1 MSEEMIVTQ
10 EGLEK
15 MKAELEALKTVTR
28 YEVIEKLRVA
38 RGYGDLSENSE
49 YDEAKNEQ
57 SFVEGRIKEL
67 EHQIHHV
74 KVVEEVQTDV
84 VGIGSYVKVA
94 TAGKSLEYQ
103 IVGSAEANIKAGKL
117 SNASPVGEGLMG
129 HQAGDV
135 VDIEVPRGVVTYE
148 ILDIHR

>member
-15 MKAELEALKTVTR
+15 MKAELEQLKTVTR
-28 YEVIEKLRVA
+28 YEVIEKLRTA

-74 KVVEEVQTDV
+74 KVVEEVQTDI

-94 TAGKSLEYQ
+94 TAGKNLEYQ
-103 IVGSAEANIKAGKL
+103 IVGSAEANIKEGKL

-129 HQAGDV
+129 RQAGDV
-135 VDIEVPRGVVTYE
+135 VEIEVPRGVVTYE

>member
-15 MKAELEALKTVTR
+15 MKAELEQLKTVTR
-28 YEVIEKLRVA
+28 YEVIEKLRTA

-74 KVVEEVQTDV
+74 KVVEEVQT
-84 VGIGSYVKVA
+84 
-94 TAGKSLEYQ
+94 
-103 IVGSAEANIKAGKL
+103 
-117 SNASPVGEGLMG
+117 
-129 HQAGDV
+129 H
-135 VDIEVPRGVVTYE
+135 
-148 ILDIHR
+148 

>member
-15 MKAELEALKTVTR
+15 MKAELEQLKTVTR
-28 YEVIEKLRVA
+28 YEVIEKLRTA

-94 TAGKSLEYQ
+94 TAGKNLEYQ
-103 IVGSAEANIKAGKL
+103 IVGSAEANIKEGKL
-117 SNASPVGEGLMG
+117 SN
-129 HQAGDV
+129 
-135 VDIEVPRGVVTYE
+135 E
-148 ILDIHR
+148 IGRAHV

>member
-1 MSEEMIVTQ
+1 MNYSLRQLKVFVTVARARSFSRAGEMI
-10 EGLEK
+10 GL
-15 MKAELEALKTVTR
+15 
-28 YEVIEKLRVA
+28 
-38 RGYGDLSENSE
+38 S
-49 YDEAKNEQ
+49 Q
-57 SFVEGRIKEL
+57 SAVSHSVKEL

-94 TAGKSLEYQ
+94 TAGKNLEYQ
-103 IVGSAEANIKAGKL
+103 IVGSAEANIKEGKL

-129 HQAGDV
+129 CQAGDV
-135 VDIEVPRGVVTYE
+135 VEIEVPRGVVTYE

>member
-15 MKAELEALKTVTR
+15 MKAELEQLKTVTR
-28 YEVIEKLRVA
+28 YEVIEKLRTA

-94 TAGKSLEYQ
+94 TAGKNLEYQ
-103 IVGSAEANIKAGKL
+103 IVGSAEANIKEGKL
-117 SNASPVGEGLMG
+117 SNVSPVGEGLMG
-129 HQAGDV
+129 CQAGDV
-135 VDIEVPRGVVTYE
+135 VEIEVPRGVVTYE

>member
-10 EGLEK
+10 EGLGK
-15 MKAELEALKTVTR
+15 MKAELEQLKTVTR
-28 YEVIEKLRVA
+28 YEVIEKLRTA

-94 TAGKSLEYQ
+94 TAGKNLEYQ
-103 IVGSAEANIKAGKL
+103 IVGSAEANIKEGKL

-129 HQAGDV
+129 CQAGDV
-135 VDIEVPRGVVTYE
+135 VEIEVPRGVVTYE